1 MLGAC
6 ARRLGS
12 RARALPAIA
21 QAYATAAPPKPVP
34 IAKLKDSF
42 LDGTSSTYLEQLQE
56 KFNDDP
62 ASVDK
67 SWASFF
73 RSLGKPTLHLMVP
86 CVYVKRLPILQD

>member
-1 MLGAC
+1 MCVRMLGAC

-12 RARALPAIA
+12 RVRALPALA

-34 IAKLKDSF
+34 LAKLKDSF

-56 KFNDDP
+56 RFNEDP

-67 SWASFF
+67 TWASFF
-73 RSLGKPTLHLMVP
+73 RSLGKPTSCVMVP
-86 CVYVKRLPILQD
+86 CVS

>member
-12 RARALPAIA
+12 RVRAVPALT

-34 IAKLKDSF
+34 LAKLKDSF

-56 KFNDDP
+56 RFNEDP

-67 SWASFF
+67 TWASFF
-73 RSLGKPTLHLMVP
+73 RSLGKPLCCVTTP
-86 CVYVKRLPILQD
+86 CRR